1 MLRWKN
7 AASVRDTA
15 TVRRLCT
22 DSTSASAPTDRVQE
36 SGGAAVTRRFL
47 QVAQP
52 YFLPSEGD
60 GDEGKQ
66 WLGLLAA
73 LLVAVVCGTLF
84 AAVGLGLLLKVL
96 VPSIV
101 SEEAASALASVTNP
115 QVLGVTAAGLGVA
128 IAVAWPSRG
137 KLAGRERQWFLLAV
151 LLFLL
156 FCVTGLNVLLSY
168 VFRVIDNVLISKDAA
183 AFYTQLTTFTGVLVA
198 AVPIIGSYRWVRLTL
213 AREWRSFL
221 TRFFLGKYMSHRAFY
236 ELDSNSIGAAG
247 IDNPDQRVTEDIDSF
262 TRETLD
268 FLLDVLDS
276 VLNLFSFASILWVTS
291 QSLTLSL
298 VVYAFAGTAIALAAG
313 SELVRLNA
321 AQLRRE
327 ADLRYSLVHVRDN
340 AEAIAFYGG
349 ELRELQGVEARLNTL
364 LSNLSSLI
372 NWTTGLGIYQ
382 QAFFY
387 LARLVPYLVIGGLYL
402 KGEVDFGTLGQA
414 TFAFSMVLSSV
425 TLIVSR
431 ITDISRFSAGV
442 GRLGTFLDALDA
454 PRNANNTSRIAT
466 ALSSDGSVE
475 LRAVS
480 VETPDGRRPLVQS
493 LDLLVGKPGSPSR
506 VLVVGASGVGKSSVL
521 RTMAGLWTQGQ
532 GTVTRPPVGEAM
544 FLPQRP
550 YMPLGSL
557 RTQLLYPGGVSEEQ
571 SGDSNEAAV
580 RSLGDAG
587 STWSGEVPDDAEL
600 LMVLASLGLGELP
613 TRFEDGLDTVS
624 DWART
629 LSLGEQQRVAA
640 ARCFLRKPRLLV
652 LDEATSALPVDDE
665 KRLYNRFA
673 EMGACYVSVGH
684 RASLAAHHDAVLQL
698 RGGGKW
704 NLMDAAQYATAA
716 AATS

>member
-1 MLRWKN
+1 MK
-7 AASVRDTA
+7 
-15 TVRRLCT
+15 
-22 DSTSASAPTDRVQE
+22 E
-36 SGGAAVTRRFL
+36 SGGAASTRRFL

-84 AAVGLGLLLKVL
+84 AAVGLGSLLKAF

-101 SEEAASALASVTNP
+101 PEETASVLVSVTTP
-115 QVLGVTAAGLGVA
+115 QVLGVAAAGLGVA
-128 IAVAWPSRG
+128 IATAWSSRE
-137 KLAGRERQWFLLAV
+137 KLVGRERQWLLLAV

-168 VFRVIDNVLISKDAA
+168 VFRVIDNVLVSKDAA
-183 AFYTQLTTFTGVLVA
+183 AFYTQLSTFTGVLVA

-213 AREWRSFL
+213 ARDWRSFL

-236 ELDSNSIGAAG
+236 ELDSNSISAAG
-247 IDNPDQRVTEDIDSF
+247 IDNPDQRMTEDIDSF

-276 VLNLFSFASILWVTS
+276 ILNLFSFASILWVTS

-313 SELVRLNA
+313 AELVRLNST
-321 AQLRRE
+321 QLRRE

-349 ELRELQGVEARLNTL
+349 EQRELQGVETRFNVV

-442 GRLGTFLDALDA
+442 NRLGTFLDALDA
-454 PRNANNTSRIAT
+454 PRNAGNISRIAT
-466 ALSSDGSVE
+466 ALSSDGGVE
-475 LRAVS
+475 LKGVS

-493 LDLLVGKPGSPSR
+493 LNLSVGKPGSPSR

-521 RTMAGLWTQGQ
+521 RTMAGLWTRGQ
-532 GTVTRPPVGEAM
+532 GVVTRPPVGEAM

-557 RTQLLYPGGVSEEQ
+557 RTQLLYPGGLSEEQ
-571 SGDSNEAAV
+571 SGDSSEAV
-580 RSLGDAG
+580 VDVM
-587 STWSGEVPDDAEL
+587 STWSSTVPDDAEL

-613 TRFEDGLDTVS
+613 TRFEDGLDAVS

-640 ARCFLRKPRLLV
+640 ARCLLRKPRLLV

-673 EMGACYVSVGH
+673 EMGAGYVSVGH
-684 RASLAAHHDAVLQL
+684 RASLAAHHDMVLQL
-698 RGGGKW
+698 CGGGNWKV
-704 NLMDAAQYATAA
+704 LDATEYA
-716 AATS
+716 AATVATS